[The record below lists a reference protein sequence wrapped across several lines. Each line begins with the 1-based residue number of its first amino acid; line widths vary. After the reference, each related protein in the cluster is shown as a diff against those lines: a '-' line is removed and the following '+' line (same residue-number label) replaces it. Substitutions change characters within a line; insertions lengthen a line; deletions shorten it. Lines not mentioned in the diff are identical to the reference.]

1 MAAKKQS
8 AKRLDSVKKA
18 SARATHKSRSHKKAA
33 AQTQSNA
40 TPKKTAPKRFAWFGR
55 VRQRMQFFLARRP
68 HRSFRVTRRRDYRRS
83 LRLPGYFAFTIEA
96 GALLWRHKKTF
107 LLMLAV
113 FFVLIVL
120 FGLMGSQE
128 VYSQLK
134 ELLDETAPESLFSG
148 PAGEV
153 GKAGVILF
161 TALTNGLSGRVDT
174 GQVVLSSLFGLY
186 IWLTMVWLL
195 RRYVAGKQAR
205 LRDGLYNAGA
215 PILPTM
221 LLFVVLMLQLVPG
234 ALAVIV
240 GATAW
245 QTGLIGGGAAAML
258 LTVAF
263 ALIALLSLYWIV
275 STLVALVVVTLPG
288 TYPMQALTISGD
300 LVVGRRLRL
309 VYRTVWLLL
318 LVVSIWV
325 VVMIPVILFDGWIK
339 SLFEQVYWLPI
350 VPMALLLVGIAT
362 VMYACSYVYL
372 LYRKMVEDESAPA

>member
-8 AKRLDSVKKA
+8 TLAKKTPANTAQKRQPGKKTLVQ
-18 SARATHKSRSHKKAA
+18 SSRANVSHKKPVRTTWLNRIH
-33 AQTQSNA
+33 Q
-40 TPKKTAPKRFAWFGR
+40 R
-55 VRQRMQFFLARRP
+55 VQFFMARRP
-68 HRSFRVTRRRDYRRS
+68 HRSFQLTRRRDYVRS
-83 LRLPGYFAFTIEA
+83 FAIPGYFAFTIEA
-96 GALLWRHKKTF
+96 GALLWHHKKTF

-128 VYSQLK
+128 IYLQLK
-134 ELLDETAPESLFSG
+134 ELLDETAPESLFGG
-148 PAGEV
+148 PTGEI

-161 TALTNGLSGRVDT
+161 TALTSGLSGRVDT

-195 RRYVAGKQAR
+195 RRYVAGKRAR

-221 LLFVVLMLQLVPG
+221 LLLVVLMLQLVPG
-234 ALAVIV
+234 ALAVII

-258 LTVAF
+258 LTVVF

-275 STLVALVVVTLPG
+275 STLVALVVATLPG

-318 LVVSIWV
+318 LIVSSWV
-325 VVMIPVILFDGWIK
+325 VVMIPVILLDGWMK
-339 SLFEQVYWLPI
+339 SSFEQIHWLPI

-362 VMYACSYVYL
+362 IMYACSYIYL